1 MKWKHKSWVTIWLI
15 LVCAALMVTGSYAA
29 YTKVE
34 YVKRV
39 VASKNVQAET
49 VLFSS
54 NYMSLRG
61 KSENTYPLRVI
72 PVGTQND
79 ASVTVTV
86 CNFLQSD
93 LTRVNEVDIPYTLE
107 ASLVDADGN
116 SIDLSKEFS
125 YQSGETEVKITGADL
140 AAQITINGTAFSGGS
155 FSSGTETLPGGVAT
169 SHSYKIT
176 IPKQYI
182 SILSEVGIQMHAVP
196 ENLDKQLMARLWFGA
211 GSLELTQWQ
220 GRFEDLNGKM
230 AEYDGFNYTIFG
242 TMKQT
247 LRLYWNPDR
256 VTLGKWSRQELGIEE
271 GKEPVST
278 EDGNMCYF
286 DIPVGGEGMPT
297 SYTLQFYRVGGIPQD
312 ETPEI
317 VKGYVSWDKVD
328 NTENAG

>member
-15 LVCAALMVTGSYAA
+15 LVCVALVVTGSYAA

-54 NYMSLRG
+54 NYLSLRG
-61 KSENTYPLRVI
+61 TSESTYPLRVI

-107 ASLVDADGN
+107 ASLVDADG
-116 SIDLSKEFS
+116 SPIDLNKEFS
-125 YQSGETEVKITGADL
+125 YQNGETVAKITGAEL
-140 AAQITINGTAFSGGS
+140 AAQITINNANFGNDNSYSASD
-155 FSSGTETLPGGVAT
+155 TLPGGVAT

-176 IPKQYI
+176 IPQQYI
-182 SILSEVGIQMHAVP
+182 SILSEVGIQMRAVP
-196 ENLDKQLMARLWFGA
+196 TNLDKQLMARLWFGA

-220 GRFEDLNGKM
+220 GRFEDLNPSGKM
-230 AEYDGFNYTIFG
+230 ADYDGFNYTIFG
-242 TMKQT
+242 TMEQT
-247 LRLYWNPDR
+247 LRLSWNPER
-256 VTLGKWSRQELGIEE
+256 VTLSKWSREELGIADD
-271 GKEPVST
+271 ST
-278 EDGNMCYF
+278 PQTEGNMVYF
-286 DIPVGGEGMPT
+286 DIPVGGEGKPT

-312 ETPEI
+312 ETYEI
-317 VKGYVSWDKVD
+317 VKGYVTYARVD